1 LLDYPGC
8 WQLLRMIAMGG
19 YKMKLFKNEK
29 GWAMPLALML
39 VFVVSLLG
47 TALWQYSM
55 TEVKRVERETKRL
68 QAHYLARSGVEATR
82 QAWLVA
88 GSDLKPSGAI
98 ETVYLNKATKEFQ
111 TAVPASPGGQ
121 IDVTASKD
129 ADTNEWTIISTGEVS
144 GVAQTARATAT
155 PLVYGHEISPPWYD
169 PANGKILPG
178 PNEESVYDGETN
190 TTHIIKYHNEV
201 PGVVR
206 LKADGNPPLPLKI
219 QKDEENKRKVA
230 YVAHALF
237 FESPADLKV
246 DAKKFFGIPYESR
259 QGFLIAAA
267 ENVIFKK
274 WLDVRCDNDQ
284 DMLWGLLDP
293 SYGVLV
299 LHVPEGYGI
308 PGEKVKP
315 KAGYEDKVVV
325 DGSTVYGKVF
335 FNEVRTDGSVN
346 NILSNQSF
354 YFKQK
359 DEGVVIGN
367 RWFKENGNWK
377 CLSYTGSFNKL
388 IAAGDLIPADESP
401 PKPEDC
407 LVFFWN

>member
-1 LLDYPGC
+1 
-8 WQLLRMIAMGG
+8 
-19 YKMKLFKNEK
+19 MKLLKNEK

-47 TALWQYSM
+47 AALWQYSM

-68 QAHYLARSGVEATR
+68 QAHYLARAGVEATR

-88 GSDLKPSGAI
+88 GSDPKPSGAI
-98 ETVYLNKATKEFQ
+98 KTVYLNKRTKEFQ

-121 IDVTASKD
+121 INVTASKD

-178 PNEESVYDGETN
+178 PNEESVHDEETN
-190 TTHIIKYHNEV
+190 TTHIIKYHDEM

-219 QKDEENKRKVA
+219 QKDETDKRKVA
-230 YVAHALF
+230 YIAHALF
-237 FESPADLKV
+237 FESPVDLKI
-246 DAKKFFGIPYESR
+246 DTKMDPFFGIVPIEYR

-267 ENVIFKK
+267 ENIIFEK
-274 WLDVRCDNDQ
+274 WLDVRCDGTRGFFAPY
-284 DMLWGLLDP
+284 L

-299 LHVPEGYGI
+299 LYVPEGYGI

-315 KAGYEDKVVV
+315 KAGYENKVVV
-325 DGSTVYGKVF
+325 DINTVYGKVF
-335 FNEVRTDGSVN
+335 FNEVRTDGAVN
-346 NILSNQSF
+346 NVLSNQCF

-359 DEGVVIGN
+359 NEGVAIGN
-367 RWFKENGNWK
+367 RWFKENGKWK
-377 CLSYTGSFNKL
+377 CLSYTESFNKL
-388 IAAGDLIPADESP
+388 IAGGDLIPADEAP